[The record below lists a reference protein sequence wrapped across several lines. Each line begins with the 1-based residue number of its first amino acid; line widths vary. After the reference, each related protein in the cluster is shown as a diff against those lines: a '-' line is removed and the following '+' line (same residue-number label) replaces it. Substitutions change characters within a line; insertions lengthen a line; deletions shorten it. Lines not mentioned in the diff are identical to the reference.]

1 MSSSKKGIITHGKN
15 SQLMRTLSKKLFYNF
30 GNLKSASQRKLEECL
45 VHGLKGKDMM
55 HKYNFLLN
63 N

>member
-1 MSSSKKGIITHGKN
+1 MSSSKKGLIMHGEN
-15 SQLMRTLSKKLFYNF
+15 SQLMRTLSKSLFYNF
-30 GNLKSASQRKLEECL
+30 ENLKSASQRKLEECL
-45 VHGLKGKDMM
+45 VHGFKRTDMM